1 MRRLVGGMLATV
13 FASSVMYAQDVSTC
27 AAKLET
33 ATPDSVRSTFA
44 ATVQSFNPRR
54 PLPTTF
60 GELLGE
66 GLQQELKLP
75 PDLVLPIFEADSIE
89 SKAAAGQK
97 AWMAVPSMSVVLGVT
112 IEAGKITRI
121 RRIAGSSGITFDAAV
136 AQALMALDS
145 SSALPPLPQEIG
157 PDPLEIS
164 VAIMRVPARE
174 LHPAITSPGVAVTPL
189 FRVLSPAHVVA
200 QRIQPG
206 ADFSKF
212 RPQPPTKRDD
222 EAVIV
227 RISVM
232 PDGLVDLGTM
242 QVLAY
247 SSTGYIRSVF
257 DMLPNWK
264 FQPMILSGCAVP
276 AIEELTFTAGQKS
289 TTSP

>member
-1 MRRLVGGMLATV
+1 
-13 FASSVMYAQDVSTC
+13 
-27 AAKLET
+27 
-33 ATPDSVRSTFA
+33 VRSTFA

-60 GELLGE
+60 AELLGE
-66 GLQQELKLP
+66 GVQQELKLP
-75 PDLVLPIFEADSIE
+75 SNLVLPIFEADSIE

-121 RRIAGSSGITFDAAV
+121 RRIAGSSGVMFDAAV
-136 AQALMALDS
+136 AQALMVLDS

-164 VAIMRVPARE
+164 LAIMRVPARE
-174 LHPAITSPGVAVTPL
+174 IHPAITSPGVAVTPL
-189 FRVLSPAHVVA
+189 FRVLSPAHAVA

-212 RPQPPTKRDD
+212 LPQPPTKRDD

-242 QVLAY
+242 QVIAY
-247 SSTGYIRSVF
+247 SSTGYIKSVF

-264 FQPMILSGCAVP
+264 FQPMMLNGCAVP
-276 AIEELTFTAGQKS
+276 AIEELTFTAGQKN
-289 TTSP
+289 TTAP